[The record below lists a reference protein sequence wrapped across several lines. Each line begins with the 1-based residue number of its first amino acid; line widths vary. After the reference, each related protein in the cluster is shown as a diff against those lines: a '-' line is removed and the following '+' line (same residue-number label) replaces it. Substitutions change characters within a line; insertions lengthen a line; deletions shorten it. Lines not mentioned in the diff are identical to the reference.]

1 MSHAED
7 THRQVWLRCFC
18 CSIEGSNGTQKSS
31 LSPRYPF
38 HYKMVMRTAYRASSS
53 TGNRT
58 ERTVGAQREQHSC
71 QLPAKSRAQNR
82 PRLLVWVLVLP
93 GTPSPG
99 APFLQ
104 AKGLH
109 KGKAKGVQSQH
120 HTPVTDQLIS
130 CSCATPGPREAHL
143 RAAHIPCS
151 RAGGQRGTARTWG
164 SSVSSGAIPASAR
177 PGPGR
182 GPTSPDKPHGSL
194 SPRLP
199 ARTAPAPLPAPAHR
213 VAARAGF
220 HLPRGKP
227 RGDECGTLP

>member
-1 MSHAED
+1 
-7 THRQVWLRCFC
+7 
-18 CSIEGSNGTQKSS
+18 
-31 LSPRYPF
+31 
-38 HYKMVMRTAYRASSS
+38 MVMRTAYRASSS

-164 SSVSSGAIPASAR
+164 SSYGAGRSLRAH
-177 PGPGR
+177 GR
-182 GPTSPDKPHGSL
+182 GRAEARQARTSPTEASPPGCRLAQLQPRCPPRLTAWQRGLAFISPEESHVGMNAGLSL
-194 SPRLP
+194 SK
-199 ARTAPAPLPAPAHR
+199 AT
-213 VAARAGF
+213 
-220 HLPRGKP
+220 
-227 RGDECGTLP
+227 